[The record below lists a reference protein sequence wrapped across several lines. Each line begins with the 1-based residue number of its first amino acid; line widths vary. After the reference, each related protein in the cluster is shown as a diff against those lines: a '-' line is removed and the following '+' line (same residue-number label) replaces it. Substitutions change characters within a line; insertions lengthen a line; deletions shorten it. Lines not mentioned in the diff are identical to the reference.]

1 MEAWIW
7 IPITFLAAFMQA
19 ARTAGQKHLT
29 KDFSAVGASYVRFL
43 WGLPFALAYL
53 WFLKQHG
60 GHAWPDAEW
69 RFFIFSVL
77 AGLSQIAATIL
88 LVFLFSLRNFAIG
101 STYARTEAL
110 LTAIVGAFV
119 FHEALA
125 GAGWLAV
132 VMGAMG
138 VVIINLARTGTGGG
152 TGGGIGGDTLVRRL
166 FQPAAGVGLLAGLGF
181 AGASLFLR
189 QASLSL
195 GLDDWLYAAAL
206 TLAMVLVI
214 QTVVMSV
221 YILFRAR
228 DQISAM
234 APNWKGCLFV
244 GITSVV
250 GSAGW
255 FTAITIERAAYVKAL
270 GQVELLFTLALSVL
284 YFKER
289 STPKELMGM
298 GMVAGSIVVLLLFG

>member
-1 MEAWIW
+1 METWIW

-29 KDFSAVGASYVRFL
+29 KDFTAVGASYVRFL
-43 WGLPFALAYL
+43 WGLPFALVYL
-53 WFLKQHG
+53 FFLMQSG
-60 GHAWPDAEW
+60 GHEWPDAGW
-69 RFFIFSVL
+69 RFFVFSTL

-110 LTAIVGAFV
+110 LTAIVGAVV

-132 VMGAMG
+132 ALGALG
-138 VVIINLARTGTGGG
+138 VVIINLARTGIAGETF
-152 TGGGIGGDTLVRRL
+152 VRRL
-166 FQPAAGVGLLAGLGF
+166 FQPAAGVGLLSGLGF

-214 QTVVMSV
+214 QTAIMSA
-221 YILFRAR
+221 YILLRAR
-228 DQISAM
+228 DQLAAM
-234 APNWKGCLFV
+234 VPNWRGCLFV
-244 GITSVV
+244 GITSVI

-255 FTAITIERAAYVKAL
+255 FTAMTIERAAYVKAL
-270 GQVELLFTLALSVL
+270 GQIELLFTLALSVL
-284 YFKER
+284 FFKEH
-289 STPKELMGM
+289 STPKELAGM
-298 GMVAGSIVVLLLFG
+298 ALIAGSIIILLLYG

>member
-1 MEAWIW
+1 METWIW

-43 WGLPFALAYL
+43 WGLPFALVYL
-53 WFLKQHG
+53 WYLHQTGDHDISAVIPVMGWKYFVFAALT
-60 GHAWPDAEW
+60 A
-69 RFFIFSVL
+69 I
-77 AGLSQIAATIL
+77 SQILATVL

-110 LTAIVGAFV
+110 LTAIVGAVV

-125 GAGWLAV
+125 GAGWVAV
-132 VMGAMG
+132 AMGAFG
-138 VVIINLARTGTGGG
+138 VIMINLARTGVAGETF
-152 TGGGIGGDTLVRRL
+152 VRRL
-166 FQPAAGVGLLAGLGF
+166 FQPAAGVGLLSGLGF

-195 GLDDWLYAAAL
+195 GLDDWVYAAAL
-206 TLAMVLVI
+206 TLALVLVI
-214 QTVVMSV
+214 QPVIMTI

-234 APNWKGCLFV
+234 GPNWRGCLFV
-244 GITSVV
+244 GITSVI

-255 FTAITIERAAYVKAL
+255 FTAMTIERAAYVKAL

-284 YFKER
+284 FFKEK

-298 GMVAGSIVVLLLFG
+298 AMVAGSIIVLLLYG

>member
-1 MEAWIW
+1 METWIW

-43 WGLPFALAYL
+43 WGLPFALVYL
-53 WFLKQHG
+53 WYLHQTGDHDISAVIPVMGWKYFVFAALT
-60 GHAWPDAEW
+60 A
-69 RFFIFSVL
+69 I
-77 AGLSQIAATIL
+77 SQILATVL

-110 LTAIVGAFV
+110 LTAIVGAVV

-125 GAGWLAV
+125 GAGWVAV
-132 VMGAMG
+132 AMGAFG
-138 VVIINLARTGTGGG
+138 VIMINLARTGVAGETF
-152 TGGGIGGDTLVRRL
+152 VRRL
-166 FQPAAGVGLLAGLGF
+166 FQPAAGVGLLSGLGF

-195 GLDDWLYAAAL
+195 GLDDWVYAAAL
-206 TLAMVLVI
+206 TLALVLVI
-214 QTVVMSV
+214 QTVIMTI

-234 APNWKGCLFV
+234 GPNWRGCLFV
-244 GITSVV
+244 GITSVI

-255 FTAITIERAAYVKAL
+255 FTAMTIERAAYVKAL

-284 YFKER
+284 FFKEK
-289 STPKELMGM
+289 STPKELMGLA
-298 GMVAGSIVVLLLFG
+298 MVAGSIIVLLLYG

>member
-1 MEAWIW
+1 METWIW

-53 WFLKQHG
+53 WFLQQNSG
-60 GHAWPDAEW
+60 YALPEADWQ
-69 RFFIFSVL
+69 FFVFAAL
-77 AGLSQIAATIL
+77 AGLSQITATVL
-88 LVFLFSLRNFAIG
+88 LVFLFSLRNFAVG

-110 LTAIVGAFV
+110 LTAIVGALF

-125 GAGWLAV
+125 GAGWIAIAI
-132 VMGAMG
+132 GALG
-138 VVIINLARTGTGGG
+138 VVLINLARTG
-152 TGGGIGGDTLVRRL
+152 IGGNNLLRRL
-166 FQPAAGVGLLAGLGF
+166 FQPAAGVGLASGLGF

-195 GLDDWLYAAAL
+195 GLDDWLYAAAV
-206 TLAMVLVI
+206 TLAMVLLI
-214 QTVVMSV
+214 QTGVMSL
-221 YILFRAR
+221 YIVFRAR
-228 DQISAM
+228 DQLVAM
-234 APNWKGCLFV
+234 KPNWRGCLFV
-244 GITSVV
+244 GVTSVV

-255 FTAITIERAAYVKAL
+255 FTAMTVERAAYVKAL

-284 YFKER
+284 FFKER
-289 STPKELMGM
+289 STPKELSGM
-298 GMVAGSIVVLLLFG
+298 ALVAGSIVVLLLLG

>member
-43 WGLPFALAYL
+43 WGLPFALVYL
-53 WFLKQHG
+53 WYLHHSG
-60 GHAWPDAEW
+60 GHDLSA
-69 RFFIFSVL
+69 VL
-77 AGLSQIAATIL
+77 PVMGWTYFVFAALTAISQIAATVL

-110 LTAIVGAFV
+110 LTAIVGAVV

-125 GAGWLAV
+125 GAGWVAV
-132 VMGAMG
+132 AMGALG
-138 VVIINLARTGTGGG
+138 VIMISLARTGVAGETF
-152 TGGGIGGDTLVRRL
+152 VRRL

-195 GLDDWLYAAAL
+195 GLSDWLYSAAL
-206 TLAMVLVI
+206 TLALVLII
-214 QTVVMSV
+214 QTAIMTGYV
-221 YILFRAR
+221 LFRAR
-228 DQISAM
+228 DQIAAM
-234 APNWKGCLFV
+234 GPNWRGCLFV
-244 GITSVV
+244 GITSVI
-250 GSAGW
+250 GSAG
-255 FTAITIERAAYVKAL
+255 
-270 GQVELLFTLALSVL
+270 
-284 YFKER
+284 
-289 STPKELMGM
+289 
-298 GMVAGSIVVLLLFG
+298 

>member
-1 MEAWIW
+1 METWIW

-43 WGLPFALAYL
+43 WGLPFALVYL
-53 WFLKQHG
+53 WYLHQTGDHDISAVIPVMGWKYFVFAALT
-60 GHAWPDAEW
+60 A
-69 RFFIFSVL
+69 I
-77 AGLSQIAATIL
+77 SQILATVL

-110 LTAIVGAFV
+110 LTAIVGAVV

-125 GAGWLAV
+125 GAGWVAV
-132 VMGAMG
+132 AMGAFG
-138 VVIINLARTGTGGG
+138 VIMINLARTGVAGETF
-152 TGGGIGGDTLVRRL
+152 VRRL
-166 FQPAAGVGLLAGLGF
+166 FQPAAGVGLLSGLGF

-195 GLDDWLYAAAL
+195 GLDDWVYAAAL
-206 TLAMVLVI
+206 TLALVLVI
-214 QTVVMSV
+214 QTVIMTI

-234 APNWKGCLFV
+234 GPNWRGCLFV
-244 GITSVV
+244 GITSVI

-255 FTAITIERAAYVKAL
+255 FTAMTIERAAYVKAL

-284 YFKER
+284 FFKEK

-298 GMVAGSIVVLLLFG
+298 AMVAGSIIVLLLYG

>member
-29 KDFSAVGASYVRFL
+29 KDFTAVGASYVRFL
-43 WGLPFALAYL
+43 WGLPFALIYL
-53 WFLKQHG
+53 YFLMWNG
-60 GHAWPDAEW
+60 GHELPDAGW
-69 RFFIFSVL
+69 RFFVFSAL

-88 LVFLFSLRNFAIG
+88 LVFLFSLRNFAVG

-110 LTAIVGAFV
+110 LTAIVGALV

-132 VMGAMG
+132 AMGAMG
-138 VVIINLARTGTGGG
+138 VVIINLARTGAGA
-152 TGGGIGGDTLVRRL
+152 GIAGDTLLRRL

-214 QTVVMSV
+214 QTAIMSA
-221 YILFRAR
+221 YILLRAR
-228 DQISAM
+228 DQLAAM

-244 GITSVV
+244 GITSVI

-255 FTAITIERAAYVKAL
+255 FTAMTIERAAYVKAL

-284 YFKER
+284 FFKER
-289 STPKELMGM
+289 STPKELAGM
-298 GMVAGSIVVLLLFG
+298 ALVAGSIIVLLLFG

>member
-1 MEAWIW
+1 METWIW

-43 WGLPFALAYL
+43 WGLPFALVYL
-53 WFLKQHG
+53 WYLHQTGDHYISAVIPVMGWKYFVFAALT
-60 GHAWPDAEW
+60 A
-69 RFFIFSVL
+69 I
-77 AGLSQIAATIL
+77 SQILATVL

-110 LTAIVGAFV
+110 LTAIVGAVV

-125 GAGWLAV
+125 GAGWVAV
-132 VMGAMG
+132 AMGAFG
-138 VVIINLARTGTGGG
+138 VIMINLARTGVAGETF
-152 TGGGIGGDTLVRRL
+152 VRRL
-166 FQPAAGVGLLAGLGF
+166 FQPAAGVGLLSGLGF

-195 GLDDWLYAAAL
+195 GLDDWVYAAAL
-206 TLAMVLVI
+206 TLALVLVI
-214 QTVVMSV
+214 QTVIMTI

-234 APNWKGCLFV
+234 GPNWRGCLFV
-244 GITSVV
+244 GITSVI

-255 FTAITIERAAYVKAL
+255 FTAMTIERAAYVKAL

-284 YFKER
+284 FFKEK

-298 GMVAGSIVVLLLFG
+298 AMVAGSIIVLLLYG